1 MRFHYCDAVLL
12 QIGVFDESPVRKQN
26 FGGGLEF
33 NSISVLKFTFDL
45 RNDARDSY
53 CMKDTKKENK
63 NLNEFMDP
71 VLKIH
76 VLKKALIP
84 VIAWSYQWNA
94 GVRPHNRCSVN
105 IFCVIERMIKF

>member
-1 MRFHYCDAVLL
+1 M
-12 QIGVFDESPVRKQN
+12 RKQN
-26 FGGGLEF
+26 FRGGLEF

-63 NLNEFMDP
+63 NLNEIMDP

-76 VLKKALIP
+76 TCIEK
-84 VIAWSYQWNA
+84 
-94 GVRPHNRCSVN
+94 GSVPSDRLELSVE
-105 IFCVIERMIKF
+105 CRS